1 MINRLQFVHNS
12 DLFNTREEAINFL
25 NNTYYRQVTRPSLYA
40 EPVVLKYGNAESPNI
55 ILAIG
60 SRGNGIS
67 PSEDSSYFIIDV
79 QGIKDDIE
87 DKYEDIQNA
96 MEKLAFAVS
105 DTKTLTLSKTE
116 KDGKVTLDG
125 NIRIPEKVALGDYNV
140 KNIIKTNDD
149 GIYTYV
155 NLAFDD
161 TTNTFSFQVNDDVK
175 EFSIP
180 VIESGRYDVKKEA
193 IVLTFTDGSTTDVDV
208 DDLINEWTTEGEE
221 SSTPI
226 VLTKERHR
234 ANDGKDK
241 DDWKDIL
248 KADVRIW
255 DDGKHH
261 NILKTT
267 DDGKRLYVMGTAD
280 NIFYKDNKTVKDAI
294 DSIKTEVS
302 TATTNNIIFKSYSI
316 DGDYN
321 GIAASVDMEY
331 DKKTNVLVMKCSKND
346 GTIERKEFK
355 LNSASFIDDISY
367 DTNKQTITI
376 RYKDEDGVEQK
387 TYIELS
393 ELLDDWDVQNE
404 GHNVA
409 LAKQVVADNKDTLS
423 ADVKI
428 LAKKSDNH
436 QILEDRG
443 HSLYVKGTADNIY
456 YSDDENV
463 EDAIDRVSSEIKA
476 TSDKIKADVD
486 KKIEDVTLVGGSTKT
501 ADVNIDNKKI
511 NVDVKISSGDRN
523 RIQYNDQGLY
533 VGDISATYNSST
545 NTLTINGLD
554 GKPVFSEQL
563 NSASLIKE
571 IRYDDETY
579 KLHIIYELSDG
590 GTVDVPI
597 DLKSLIIDTKADETS
612 NTPIKVTVTRS
623 MENNVS
629 VNKIKADVNIA
640 DNVETNILKRVSD
653 NNGGYALIVDT
664 SDFLKKVN
672 NKLINGGETNSVR
685 IFSEKDDVANSYVLK
700 ADVKLATADNQN
712 KDELTKTEI
721 PNADDYE
728 GNLLQIVKTD
738 SVQDDANGLYFGGSI
753 DYGEMKGIDD
763 IYDYN
768 NDGVVDAE
776 DVDFL
781 KNVVSGSETLPD
793 GKIGDINKDGYIT
806 KDDVVLL
813 KNLLSE
819 QGNSITV

>member
-125 NIRIPEKVALGDYNV
+125 NVRIPEKVALGDYNV

-255 DDGKHH
+255 DDEKHH

-267 DDGKRLYVMGTAD
+267 NDGKRLYVMGTAD

-387 TYIELS
+387 TDIELS

-404 GHNVA
+404 GHNVT
-409 LAKQVVADNKDTLS
+409 LAKQVVSNKRT
-423 ADVKI
+423 
-428 LAKKSDNH
+428 H
-436 QILEDRG
+436 
-443 HSLYVKGTADNIY
+443 
-456 YSDDENV
+456 
-463 EDAIDRVSSEIKA
+463 
-476 TSDKIKADVD
+476 
-486 KKIEDVTLVGGSTKT
+486 
-501 ADVNIDNKKI
+501 
-511 NVDVKISSGDRN
+511 
-523 RIQYNDQGLY
+523 
-533 VGDISATYNSST
+533 
-545 NTLTINGLD
+545 
-554 GKPVFSEQL
+554 
-563 NSASLIKE
+563 
-571 IRYDDETY
+571 
-579 KLHIIYELSDG
+579 
-590 GTVDVPI
+590 
-597 DLKSLIIDTKADETS
+597 
-612 NTPIKVTVTRS
+612 
-623 MENNVS
+623 
-629 VNKIKADVNIA
+629 
-640 DNVETNILKRVSD
+640 
-653 NNGGYALIVDT
+653 
-664 SDFLKKVN
+664 
-672 NKLINGGETNSVR
+672 
-685 IFSEKDDVANSYVLK
+685 
-700 ADVKLATADNQN
+700 
-712 KDELTKTEI
+712 
-721 PNADDYE
+721 
-728 GNLLQIVKTD
+728 
-738 SVQDDANGLYFGGSI
+738 
-753 DYGEMKGIDD
+753 
-763 IYDYN
+763 
-768 NDGVVDAE
+768 
-776 DVDFL
+776 
-781 KNVVSGSETLPD
+781 
-793 GKIGDINKDGYIT
+793 
-806 KDDVVLL
+806 
-813 KNLLSE
+813 
-819 QGNSITV
+819 

>member
-60 SRGNGIS
+60 SKGNGTS

-125 NIRIPEKVALGDYNV
+125 NVRMPEKVALGDYNV

-234 ANDGKDK
+234 SNDGKDK
-241 DDWKDIL
+241 YDWKDIL

-255 DDGKHH
+255 DDEKHH

-267 DDGKRLYVMGTAD
+267 NDGKRLYVMGTAD

-367 DTNKQTITI
+367 DTRRQTITI

-387 TYIELS
+387 TDIELS
-393 ELLDDWDVQNE
+393 DLLDDWEVQNE

-409 LAKQVVADNKDTLS
+409 LAKQVVTDNKDTLS

-436 QILEDRG
+436 QILEEIG

-463 EDAIDRVSSEIKA
+463 DDAIGRISNEIKT
-476 TSDKIKADVD
+476 TSDEIKADVD

-501 ADVNIDNKKI
+501 AYVNIDNKKI
-511 NVDVKISSGDRN
+511 NVDVKIASGDRN

-563 NSASLIKE
+563 NSASFIKE

-653 NNGGYALIVDT
+653 NNGGSALIVDT

-672 NKLINGGETNSVR
+672 NKLINGGETNSVS

-738 SVQDDANGLYFGGSI
+738 SVKDDANGLYFGGSI

-781 KNVVSGSETLPD
+781 KKVVSGSETLPD

-813 KNLLSE
+813 KNLLSK